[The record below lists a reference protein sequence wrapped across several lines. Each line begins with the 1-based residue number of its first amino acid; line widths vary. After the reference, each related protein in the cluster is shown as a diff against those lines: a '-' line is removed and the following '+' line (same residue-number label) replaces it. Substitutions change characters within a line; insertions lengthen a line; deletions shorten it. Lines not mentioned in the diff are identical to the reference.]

1 LSDFHSAAASSRC
14 AEGWSDGEA
23 NSSREARKATGLSS
37 QVSSGST
44 TRRLRAAGW
53 GAAAAGFGA
62 ARGRAGGRTGAR
74 ACALAGVGV
83 EVADAV
89 RGGVGAT
96 AWSGCGTRGAG
107 AEPTAVLAACG
118 RRVTSTGDA
127 DRASAAGNSE
137 RKVYV
142 RVVLPVQPAVSVTVS
157 TGSSTATAACTRTA
171 DARPRISGTGV
182 TRTLLSLIGV
192 SPATREAATHEE
204 ATSDP
209 ASGCTSKV
217 RSTGAP
223 STTAPLLPPSDSAE
237 APVATTHKPAP
248 KMV

>member
-1 LSDFHSAAASSRC
+1 MSDFHSAAASSRC
-14 AEGWSDGEA
+14 AEGWSDGAA

-37 QVSSGST
+37 HVSSGST

-74 ACALAGVGV
+74 ACALAGGGV
-83 EVADAV
+83 EGADAV

-96 AWSGCGTRGAG
+96 AWSGCTWGAR
-107 AEPTAVLAACG
+107 AEPTALLAVCG

-142 RVVLPVQPAVSVTVS
+142 RVVLPVHPAVSVTVS

-204 ATSDP
+204 ATSEP